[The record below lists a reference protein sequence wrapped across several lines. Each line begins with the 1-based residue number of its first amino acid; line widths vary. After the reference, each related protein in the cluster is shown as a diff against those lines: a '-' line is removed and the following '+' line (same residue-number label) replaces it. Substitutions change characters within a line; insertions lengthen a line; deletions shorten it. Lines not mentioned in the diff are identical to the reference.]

1 MKISILIGAVLL
13 LSNLYIW
20 VNARSLKSVNDHNK
34 DVNNEDKDS
43 SSPTKF
49 GSQMSF
55 IEEFLAFASPNE
67 DGERK
72 ESIQKKVIE
81 KESTT
86 ITKEEKF
93 EDKVNERHD
102 KIYWSDDELYQL
114 KLSEKYSSKASLS
127 NRNQEGRE
135 TREGNMLGIPL
146 TPASDR
152 QLVVTEPEFSRE
164 WIEERYTQ
172 LIQVLPGKIEEA
184 VAVIR
189 ETIATQRMLGYT
201 FVVSFVMAAILDSL
215 ALILIAPRSLT
226 EAITLI
232 LTDKASHG
240 FLHWV
245 WWYAFGFSGMFPHV
259 IFLLC
264 LSRFLFF
271 FGFLSF
277 AEEN

>member
-1 MKISILIGAVLL
+1 
-13 LSNLYIW
+13 
-20 VNARSLKSVNDHNK
+20 
-34 DVNNEDKDS
+34 
-43 SSPTKF
+43 
-49 GSQMSF
+49 
-55 IEEFLAFASPNE
+55 
-67 DGERK
+67 
-72 ESIQKKVIE
+72 
-81 KESTT
+81 
-86 ITKEEKF
+86 
-93 EDKVNERHD
+93 
-102 KIYWSDDELYQL
+102 
-114 KLSEKYSSKASLS
+114 
-127 NRNQEGRE
+127 
-135 TREGNMLGIPL
+135 MLGIPL

-152 QLVVTEPEFSRE
+152 QLVVPEPEFSRE

-184 VAVIR
+184 VEVIR